1 MQRSTIAILASLCLL
16 AGCVDTSPPL
26 DDRGTGGGDT
36 GTGGEPSGGP
46 GVNACGG
53 ELAPMTERV
62 VLAYLPTWSDIP
74 ALTET
79 LDYAALTHIN
89 LAFANPVEGGPVGF
103 AYTDDADIHA
113 LVARAHENGVKVIA
127 SIAGAAESDIVRARI
142 SEENTD
148 AYIDELEALLAK
160 FELDGIDVDIE
171 GGSVDATYAPFVQR
185 LAQRIRPA
193 GKLVTSAVASWFSAE
208 IQDDA
213 LFCFDFIN
221 VMSYDL
227 LDWAGSPQPGD
238 HATMDEARDD
248 LRYWT
253 LSRGYPAERTV
264 LGVPFYGYC
273 WGTGCGGTGSG
284 GQIRYSALVERFPEA
299 IHQDWY
305 EDSARDLRISL
316 NSAATITAKTELAQ
330 EYGGVMIWD
339 ISQDDANET
348 LFQALVSGL

>member
-1 MQRSTIAILASLCLL
+1 MLRSTFAVLASLSLL
-16 AGCVDTSPPL
+16 SGCVDTSPPI
-26 DDRGTGGGDT
+26 DVDGAGGESGTGGGAAD
-36 GTGGEPSGGP
+36 GP
-46 GVNACGG
+46 GATACGG
-53 ELAPMTERV
+53 ELASMTERV

-79 LDYAALTHIN
+79 MDYSVLTHIN

-103 AYTDDADIHA
+103 AYTDDAVIHA

-142 SEENTD
+142 TEENTE
-148 AYIDELEALLAK
+148 AYIDELEALMAK

-171 GGSVDATYAPFVQR
+171 GGSVDGTYAPFVQR
-185 LAQRIRPA
+185 LAQRIRPQ
-193 GKLVTSAVASWFSAE
+193 GKLVTSAVAAWFSAE
-208 IQDDA
+208 IKDDA

-227 LDWAGSPQPGD
+227 LEWAGSPQPGD
-238 HATMDEARDD
+238 HASMDEARDD

-273 WGTGCGGTGSG
+273 WGTGCGGTGGG
-284 GQIRYSALVERFPEA
+284 GQIRYSAIAERFPEA
-299 IHQDWY
+299 VGQDWY

-316 NSAATITAKTELAQ
+316 NSATTITAKTQLSQ

-339 ISQDDANET
+339 ISQDDASET
-348 LFQALVSGL
+348 LFDALTAGL